1 MKESIYIDVRKEMT
15 TTEGKNMLNIRR
27 EISGGDF
34 ICLVGHSGSGKTT
47 LLRILSG
54 LLTPDEGVIRVG
66 GKTWFDSTARI
77 NLKPQQRSIAYMF
90 QDLAL
95 FPNMTVAQNIGYAQ
109 RAHNPT
115 HINELLDIF
124 GMKGLATQKPGK
136 LSGGQKQRVALA
148 RALASSPQ
156 ILLLDEPFGALD
168 AMTKILMQNE
178 IQRIWLAEKMTMILV
193 THDIDEAVFLGDKVF
208 IMSSRP
214 GTIRKTLSI
223 HLSHPRDRLSPDF
236 IACRKEIYGEF
247 FAQTKS
253 DPEFFS
259 I

>member
-95 FPNMTVAQNIGYAQ
+95 FPNMTVAKNIGYAQ

-156 ILLLDEPFGALD
+156 ILLLDEPLSSIDQEMREALQSE
-168 AMTKILMQNE
+168 ILKAHEYLNSTSIM
-178 IQRIWLAEKMTMILV
+178 V
-193 THDIDEAVFLGDKVF
+193 THDLPEARRMANEIIKIKNGLIVETDETDHT
-208 IMSSRP
+208 R
-214 GTIRKTLSI
+214 IR
-223 HLSHPRDRLSPDF
+223 
-236 IACRKEIYGEF
+236 
-247 FAQTKS
+247 
-253 DPEFFS
+253 
-259 I
+259 

>member
-54 LLTPDEGVIRVG
+54 LLTPDEGLIRVG

-156 ILLLDEPFGALD
+156 ILLLDEPLSSIDQEMREALQSE
-168 AMTKILMQNE
+168 ILKAHEYLNSTSIM
-178 IQRIWLAEKMTMILV
+178 V
-193 THDIDEAVFLGDKVF
+193 THDLPEARRMANEIIKIKNGLIVETDETDHT
-208 IMSSRP
+208 R
-214 GTIRKTLSI
+214 IR
-223 HLSHPRDRLSPDF
+223 
-236 IACRKEIYGEF
+236 
-247 FAQTKS
+247 
-253 DPEFFS
+253 
-259 I
+259 

>member
-27 EISGGDF
+27 EIPGGDF

-156 ILLLDEPFGALD
+156 ILLLDEPLSSIDQEMRQALQSE
-168 AMTKILMQNE
+168 ILKAHEYLNSTSIM
-178 IQRIWLAEKMTMILV
+178 V
-193 THDIDEAVFLGDKVF
+193 THDLPEARRMANEIIKIKNGLIVETDETDHT
-208 IMSSRP
+208 R
-214 GTIRKTLSI
+214 IR
-223 HLSHPRDRLSPDF
+223 
-236 IACRKEIYGEF
+236 
-247 FAQTKS
+247 
-253 DPEFFS
+253 
-259 I
+259 

>member
-156 ILLLDEPFGALD
+156 ILLLDEPLSSIDQEMREALQSE
-168 AMTKILMQNE
+168 ILKAHEYLNSTSIM
-178 IQRIWLAEKMTMILV
+178 V
-193 THDIDEAVFLGDKVF
+193 THDLPEARRMANEIIKIKNGLIVEIDETDHT
-208 IMSSRP
+208 R
-214 GTIRKTLSI
+214 IR
-223 HLSHPRDRLSPDF
+223 
-236 IACRKEIYGEF
+236 
-247 FAQTKS
+247 
-253 DPEFFS
+253 
-259 I
+259 

>member
-66 GKTWFDSTARI
+66 GTTWFDSTTRI

-95 FPNMTVAQNIGYAQ
+95 FPNMTVAQNISYAQ

-156 ILLLDEPFGALD
+156 ILLLDEPLSSIDQEMREALQSE
-168 AMTKILMQNE
+168 ILKAHEYLNSTSIM
-178 IQRIWLAEKMTMILV
+178 V
-193 THDIDEAVFLGDKVF
+193 THDLPEARRMANEIIKIKNGLIVETDETDHT
-208 IMSSRP
+208 R
-214 GTIRKTLSI
+214 IR
-223 HLSHPRDRLSPDF
+223 
-236 IACRKEIYGEF
+236 
-247 FAQTKS
+247 
-253 DPEFFS
+253 
-259 I
+259 

>member
-66 GKTWFDSTARI
+66 GTTWFDSTTRI

-156 ILLLDEPFGALD
+156 ILLLDEPLSSIDQEMREALQSE
-168 AMTKILMQNE
+168 ILKAHEYLNSTSIM
-178 IQRIWLAEKMTMILV
+178 V
-193 THDIDEAVFLGDKVF
+193 THDLPEARRMANEIIKIKNGLIVETDETDHT
-208 IMSSRP
+208 R
-214 GTIRKTLSI
+214 IR
-223 HLSHPRDRLSPDF
+223 
-236 IACRKEIYGEF
+236 
-247 FAQTKS
+247 
-253 DPEFFS
+253 
-259 I
+259 

>member
-124 GMKGLATQKPGK
+124 GMKGMATQKPGK

-156 ILLLDEPFGALD
+156 ILLLDEPLSSIDQEMREAL
-168 AMTKILMQNE
+168 
-178 IQRIWLAEKMTMILV
+178 
-193 THDIDEAVFLGDKVF
+193 
-208 IMSSRP
+208 
-214 GTIRKTLSI
+214 
-223 HLSHPRDRLSPDF
+223 
-236 IACRKEIYGEF
+236 
-247 FAQTKS
+247 
-253 DPEFFS
+253 
-259 I
+259 

>member
-54 LLTPDEGVIRVG
+54 LLTPDEGVIQVG
-66 GKTWFDSTARI
+66 GKTWFDSTVRI

-156 ILLLDEPFGALD
+156 ILLLDEPLSSIDQEMREALQSE
-168 AMTKILMQNE
+168 ILKAHEYLNSTSIM
-178 IQRIWLAEKMTMILV
+178 V
-193 THDIDEAVFLGDKVF
+193 THDLPEARRMANEIIKIKNGLIVETDETDHT
-208 IMSSRP
+208 R
-214 GTIRKTLSI
+214 IR
-223 HLSHPRDRLSPDF
+223 
-236 IACRKEIYGEF
+236 
-247 FAQTKS
+247 
-253 DPEFFS
+253 
-259 I
+259 

>member
-156 ILLLDEPFGALD
+156 ILLLDQPLSSIDQEMREALQSE
-168 AMTKILMQNE
+168 ILKAHEYLNSTSIM
-178 IQRIWLAEKMTMILV
+178 V
-193 THDIDEAVFLGDKVF
+193 THDLPEARRMANEIIKIKNGLIVETDETDHT
-208 IMSSRP
+208 R
-214 GTIRKTLSI
+214 IR
-223 HLSHPRDRLSPDF
+223 
-236 IACRKEIYGEF
+236 
-247 FAQTKS
+247 
-253 DPEFFS
+253 
-259 I
+259 

>member
-156 ILLLDEPFGALD
+156 ILLLDEPLSSVDQEMREALQSE
-168 AMTKILMQNE
+168 ILKAHEYLNSTSIM
-178 IQRIWLAEKMTMILV
+178 V
-193 THDIDEAVFLGDKVF
+193 THDLPEARRMANEIIKIKNGLIVETDETDHT
-208 IMSSRP
+208 R
-214 GTIRKTLSI
+214 IR
-223 HLSHPRDRLSPDF
+223 
-236 IACRKEIYGEF
+236 
-247 FAQTKS
+247 
-253 DPEFFS
+253 
-259 I
+259 

>member
-156 ILLLDEPFGALD
+156 MLLLDEPLSSIDQEMREALQSE
-168 AMTKILMQNE
+168 ILKAHEYLNSTSIM
-178 IQRIWLAEKMTMILV
+178 V
-193 THDIDEAVFLGDKVF
+193 THDLPEARRMANEIIKIKNGLIVETDETDHT
-208 IMSSRP
+208 R
-214 GTIRKTLSI
+214 IR
-223 HLSHPRDRLSPDF
+223 
-236 IACRKEIYGEF
+236 
-247 FAQTKS
+247 
-253 DPEFFS
+253 
-259 I
+259 

>member
-66 GKTWFDSTARI
+66 GKTWFDSTALI

-156 ILLLDEPFGALD
+156 ILLLDEPLSSIDQEMREALQSE
-168 AMTKILMQNE
+168 ILKAHEYLNSTSIM
-178 IQRIWLAEKMTMILV
+178 V
-193 THDIDEAVFLGDKVF
+193 THDLPEARRMANEIIKIKNGLIVETDETDHT
-208 IMSSRP
+208 R
-214 GTIRKTLSI
+214 IR
-223 HLSHPRDRLSPDF
+223 
-236 IACRKEIYGEF
+236 
-247 FAQTKS
+247 
-253 DPEFFS
+253 
-259 I
+259 

>member
-54 LLTPDEGVIRVG
+54 LLTPDEGVIQVG
-66 GKTWFDSTARI
+66 GTTWFDSTARI

-156 ILLLDEPFGALD
+156 ILLLDEPLSSIDQEMRQALQSE
-168 AMTKILMQNE
+168 ILKAHEYLNSTSIM
-178 IQRIWLAEKMTMILV
+178 V
-193 THDIDEAVFLGDKVF
+193 THDLPEARRMANEIIKIKNGLIVETDETDHT
-208 IMSSRP
+208 R
-214 GTIRKTLSI
+214 IR
-223 HLSHPRDRLSPDF
+223 
-236 IACRKEIYGEF
+236 
-247 FAQTKS
+247 
-253 DPEFFS
+253 
-259 I
+259 

>member
-109 RAHNPT
+109 RAHNPS

-156 ILLLDEPFGALD
+156 ILLLDEPLSSIDQEMRQALQSE
-168 AMTKILMQNE
+168 ILKAHEYLNSTSIM
-178 IQRIWLAEKMTMILV
+178 V
-193 THDIDEAVFLGDKVF
+193 THDLPEARRMANEIIKIKNGLIVETDETDHT
-208 IMSSRP
+208 R
-214 GTIRKTLSI
+214 IR
-223 HLSHPRDRLSPDF
+223 
-236 IACRKEIYGEF
+236 
-247 FAQTKS
+247 
-253 DPEFFS
+253 
-259 I
+259 

>member
-54 LLTPDEGVIRVG
+54 LLTPDEGVIQVG

-156 ILLLDEPFGALD
+156 ILLLDEPLSSIDQEMREALQSE
-168 AMTKILMQNE
+168 ILKAHEYLNSTSIM
-178 IQRIWLAEKMTMILV
+178 V
-193 THDIDEAVFLGDKVF
+193 THDLPEARRMANEIIKIKNGLIVETDETDHT
-208 IMSSRP
+208 R
-214 GTIRKTLSI
+214 IR
-223 HLSHPRDRLSPDF
+223 
-236 IACRKEIYGEF
+236 
-247 FAQTKS
+247 
-253 DPEFFS
+253 
-259 I
+259 

>member
-109 RAHNPT
+109 RAHNPS

-156 ILLLDEPFGALD
+156 ILLLDEPLSSIDQEMREALQSE
-168 AMTKILMQNE
+168 ILKAHEYLNSTSIM
-178 IQRIWLAEKMTMILV
+178 V
-193 THDIDEAVFLGDKVF
+193 THDLPEARRMANEIIKIKNGLIVETDETDHT
-208 IMSSRP
+208 R
-214 GTIRKTLSI
+214 IR
-223 HLSHPRDRLSPDF
+223 
-236 IACRKEIYGEF
+236 
-247 FAQTKS
+247 
-253 DPEFFS
+253 
-259 I
+259 

>member
-66 GKTWFDSTARI
+66 GKTWFDSTARL

-156 ILLLDEPFGALD
+156 ILLLDEPLSSIDQEMREALQSE
-168 AMTKILMQNE
+168 ILKAHEYLNSTSIM
-178 IQRIWLAEKMTMILV
+178 V
-193 THDIDEAVFLGDKVF
+193 THDLPEARRMANEIIKIKNGLIVETDETDHT
-208 IMSSRP
+208 R
-214 GTIRKTLSI
+214 IR
-223 HLSHPRDRLSPDF
+223 
-236 IACRKEIYGEF
+236 
-247 FAQTKS
+247 
-253 DPEFFS
+253 
-259 I
+259 

>member
-95 FPNMTVAQNIGYAQ
+95 FPNMTVAQNISYAQ

-156 ILLLDEPFGALD
+156 ILLLDEPLSSIDQEMREALQSE
-168 AMTKILMQNE
+168 ILKAHEYLNSTSIM
-178 IQRIWLAEKMTMILV
+178 V
-193 THDIDEAVFLGDKVF
+193 THDLPEARRMANEIIKIKNGLIVETDETDHT
-208 IMSSRP
+208 R
-214 GTIRKTLSI
+214 IR
-223 HLSHPRDRLSPDF
+223 
-236 IACRKEIYGEF
+236 
-247 FAQTKS
+247 
-253 DPEFFS
+253 
-259 I
+259 

>member
-15 TTEGKNMLNIRR
+15 TSEGKNMLNIRR

-156 ILLLDEPFGALD
+156 ILLLDEPLSSIDQEMREALQSE
-168 AMTKILMQNE
+168 ILKAHEYLNSTSIM
-178 IQRIWLAEKMTMILV
+178 V
-193 THDIDEAVFLGDKVF
+193 THDLPEARRMANEIIKIKNGLIVETDETDHT
-208 IMSSRP
+208 R
-214 GTIRKTLSI
+214 IR
-223 HLSHPRDRLSPDF
+223 
-236 IACRKEIYGEF
+236 
-247 FAQTKS
+247 
-253 DPEFFS
+253 
-259 I
+259 

>member
-54 LLTPDEGVIRVG
+54 LLTPDEGVIQVG

-136 LSGGQKQRVALA
+136 LSGGQKQRAALA

-156 ILLLDEPFGALD
+156 ILLLDEPLSSIDQEMREALQSE
-168 AMTKILMQNE
+168 ILKAHEYLNSTSIM
-178 IQRIWLAEKMTMILV
+178 V
-193 THDIDEAVFLGDKVF
+193 THDLPEARRMANEIIKIKNGLIVETDETDHT
-208 IMSSRP
+208 R
-214 GTIRKTLSI
+214 IR
-223 HLSHPRDRLSPDF
+223 
-236 IACRKEIYGEF
+236 
-247 FAQTKS
+247 
-253 DPEFFS
+253 
-259 I
+259 

>member
-156 ILLLDEPFGALD
+156 ILLLDEPLSSIDQEMREALQSE
-168 AMTKILMQNE
+168 ILKAHEYLNSTSIMVIHDLPEARRMANE
-178 IQRIWLAEKMTMILV
+178 IIKIKNGLIVETDETDHTRI
-193 THDIDEAVFLGDKVF
+193 
-208 IMSSRP
+208 R
-214 GTIRKTLSI
+214 
-223 HLSHPRDRLSPDF
+223 
-236 IACRKEIYGEF
+236 
-247 FAQTKS
+247 
-253 DPEFFS
+253 
-259 I
+259 

>member
-47 LLRILSG
+47 LRRILSG

-156 ILLLDEPFGALD
+156 ILLLDEPLSSIDQEMREALQSE
-168 AMTKILMQNE
+168 ILKAHEYLNSTSIM
-178 IQRIWLAEKMTMILV
+178 V
-193 THDIDEAVFLGDKVF
+193 THDLPEARRMANEIIKIKNGLIVETDETDHT
-208 IMSSRP
+208 R
-214 GTIRKTLSI
+214 IR
-223 HLSHPRDRLSPDF
+223 
-236 IACRKEIYGEF
+236 
-247 FAQTKS
+247 
-253 DPEFFS
+253 
-259 I
+259 

>member
-124 GMKGLATQKPGK
+124 GMKGLATQKPSK

-156 ILLLDEPFGALD
+156 ILLLDEPLSSIDQEMREALQSE
-168 AMTKILMQNE
+168 ILKAHEYLNSTSIM
-178 IQRIWLAEKMTMILV
+178 V
-193 THDIDEAVFLGDKVF
+193 THDLPEARRMANEIIKIKNGLIVETDETDHT
-208 IMSSRP
+208 R
-214 GTIRKTLSI
+214 IR
-223 HLSHPRDRLSPDF
+223 
-236 IACRKEIYGEF
+236 
-247 FAQTKS
+247 
-253 DPEFFS
+253 
-259 I
+259 

>member
-1 MKESIYIDVRKEMT
+1 MT

-156 ILLLDEPFGALD
+156 ILLLDEPLSSIDQEMREALQSE
-168 AMTKILMQNE
+168 ILKAHEYLNSTSIM
-178 IQRIWLAEKMTMILV
+178 V
-193 THDIDEAVFLGDKVF
+193 THDLPEARRMANEIIKIKNGLIVETDETDHT
-208 IMSSRP
+208 R
-214 GTIRKTLSI
+214 IR
-223 HLSHPRDRLSPDF
+223 
-236 IACRKEIYGEF
+236 
-247 FAQTKS
+247 
-253 DPEFFS
+253 
-259 I
+259 

>member
-1 MKESIYIDVRKEMT
+1 MLPAEMT

-156 ILLLDEPFGALD
+156 ILLLDEPLSSIDQEMREALQSE
-168 AMTKILMQNE
+168 ILKAHEYLNSTSIM
-178 IQRIWLAEKMTMILV
+178 V
-193 THDIDEAVFLGDKVF
+193 THDLPEARRMANEIIKIKNGLIVETDETDHT
-208 IMSSRP
+208 R
-214 GTIRKTLSI
+214 IR
-223 HLSHPRDRLSPDF
+223 
-236 IACRKEIYGEF
+236 
-247 FAQTKS
+247 
-253 DPEFFS
+253 
-259 I
+259 

>member
-156 ILLLDEPFGALD
+156 ILLLYEPLSSIDQEMREALQSE
-168 AMTKILMQNE
+168 ILKAHEYLNSTSIM
-178 IQRIWLAEKMTMILV
+178 V
-193 THDIDEAVFLGDKVF
+193 THDLPEARRMANEIIKIKNGLIVETDETDHT
-208 IMSSRP
+208 R
-214 GTIRKTLSI
+214 IR
-223 HLSHPRDRLSPDF
+223 
-236 IACRKEIYGEF
+236 
-247 FAQTKS
+247 
-253 DPEFFS
+253 
-259 I
+259 

>member
-148 RALASSPQ
+148 RALASCPQ
-156 ILLLDEPFGALD
+156 ILLLDEPLSSIDQEMREALQSE
-168 AMTKILMQNE
+168 ILKAHEYLNSTSIM
-178 IQRIWLAEKMTMILV
+178 V
-193 THDIDEAVFLGDKVF
+193 THDLPEARRMANEIIKIKNGLIVETDETDHT
-208 IMSSRP
+208 R
-214 GTIRKTLSI
+214 IR
-223 HLSHPRDRLSPDF
+223 
-236 IACRKEIYGEF
+236 
-247 FAQTKS
+247 
-253 DPEFFS
+253 
-259 I
+259 

>member
-109 RAHNPT
+109 RAHNPS
-115 HINELLDIF
+115 HINGLLDIF

-156 ILLLDEPFGALD
+156 ILLLDEPLSSIDQEMREALQSE
-168 AMTKILMQNE
+168 ILKAHEYLNSTSIM
-178 IQRIWLAEKMTMILV
+178 V
-193 THDIDEAVFLGDKVF
+193 THDLPEARRMANEIIKIKNGLIVETDETDHT
-208 IMSSRP
+208 R
-214 GTIRKTLSI
+214 IR
-223 HLSHPRDRLSPDF
+223 
-236 IACRKEIYGEF
+236 
-247 FAQTKS
+247 
-253 DPEFFS
+253 
-259 I
+259 

>member
-156 ILLLDEPFGALD
+156 ILLLDEPLSSIDQEMREALQSE
-168 AMTKILMQNE
+168 ILKAHEYLNSTSIM
-178 IQRIWLAEKMTMILV
+178 V
-193 THDIDEAVFLGDKVF
+193 THDLPEARRMANEIIKIKNGLIVETDETDHT
-208 IMSSRP
+208 R
-214 GTIRKTLSI
+214 IR
-223 HLSHPRDRLSPDF
+223 
-236 IACRKEIYGEF
+236 
-247 FAQTKS
+247 
-253 DPEFFS
+253 
-259 I
+259 

>member
-148 RALASSPQ
+148 RALASCPQ
-156 ILLLDEPFGALD
+156 ILLLDEPLSSIDQEMRQALQSE
-168 AMTKILMQNE
+168 ILKAHEYLNSTSIM
-178 IQRIWLAEKMTMILV
+178 V
-193 THDIDEAVFLGDKVF
+193 THDLPEARRMANEIIKIKNGLIVETDETDHT
-208 IMSSRP
+208 R
-214 GTIRKTLSI
+214 IR
-223 HLSHPRDRLSPDF
+223 
-236 IACRKEIYGEF
+236 
-247 FAQTKS
+247 
-253 DPEFFS
+253 
-259 I
+259 

>member
-15 TTEGKNMLNIRR
+15 TSEGKNMLNIRR

-156 ILLLDEPFGALD
+156 ILLLDEPLSSIDQEMREALQSE
-168 AMTKILMQNE
+168 ILKAHEYLNSTSIM
-178 IQRIWLAEKMTMILV
+178 V
-193 THDIDEAVFLGDKVF
+193 THDLPEARRMANEIIKIKNGLIVETDETDH
-208 IMSSRP
+208 
-214 GTIRKTLSI
+214 TCIR
-223 HLSHPRDRLSPDF
+223 
-236 IACRKEIYGEF
+236 
-247 FAQTKS
+247 
-253 DPEFFS
+253 
-259 I
+259 

>member
-47 LLRILSG
+47 LLRILSV

-156 ILLLDEPFGALD
+156 ILLLDEPLSSIDQEMREALQSE
-168 AMTKILMQNE
+168 ILKAHEYLNSTSIM
-178 IQRIWLAEKMTMILV
+178 V
-193 THDIDEAVFLGDKVF
+193 THDLPEARR
-208 IMSSRP
+208 M
-214 GTIRKTLSI
+214 
-223 HLSHPRDRLSPDF
+223 
-236 IACRKEIYGEF
+236 ANEII
-247 FAQTKS
+247 KIKK
-253 DPEFFS
+253 D
-259 I
+259 

>member
-27 EISGGDF
+27 EIYGGDF

-156 ILLLDEPFGALD
+156 ILLLDEPLSSIDQEMREALQSE
-168 AMTKILMQNE
+168 ILKAHEYLNSTSIM
-178 IQRIWLAEKMTMILV
+178 V
-193 THDIDEAVFLGDKVF
+193 THDLPEARRMANEIIKIKNGLIVETDETDHT
-208 IMSSRP
+208 R
-214 GTIRKTLSI
+214 IR
-223 HLSHPRDRLSPDF
+223 
-236 IACRKEIYGEF
+236 
-247 FAQTKS
+247 
-253 DPEFFS
+253 
-259 I
+259 

>member
-109 RAHNPT
+109 RAHNPS

-156 ILLLDEPFGALD
+156 ILLLDEPLSSIDQEMREALQSE
-168 AMTKILMQNE
+168 ILKAHEYLNSTSIM
-178 IQRIWLAEKMTMILV
+178 V
-193 THDIDEAVFLGDKVF
+193 THDLPEARRMANEIIKIKNGLIVETDETDH
-208 IMSSRP
+208 
-214 GTIRKTLSI
+214 TCIR
-223 HLSHPRDRLSPDF
+223 
-236 IACRKEIYGEF
+236 
-247 FAQTKS
+247 
-253 DPEFFS
+253 
-259 I
+259 